1 MDNFIGRDEI
11 ESLRNELSDIG
22 KSLRSSFRRRGSSLR
37 SDSALSSVI
46 ADEVV
51 AQWEEIDRLPTFERL
66 RSSLFDEI
74 GGGGDGDGGRKV
86 VDVRKLGA
94 AERHMFI
101 EKLIQHIEHDNLRL
115 LHKIRKRMDRWGFF
129 C

>member
-11 ESLRNELSDIG
+11 ESFRNELSEIG
-22 KSLRSSFRRRGSSLR
+22 RSFRSSFRRRGSN
-37 SDSALSSVI
+37 DSALSSVV

-51 AQWEEIDRLPTFERL
+51 SQWAEINRLPTFERL

-74 GGGGDGDGGRKV
+74 GAGEDGNGAKKV

-94 AERHMFI
+94 AERHMLI

-115 LHKIRKRMDRWGFF
+115 LQKIRKRMDR
-129 C
+129 

>member
-1 MDNFIGRDEI
+1 MDNFIGREEI
-11 ESLRNELSDIG
+11 ESFTNELSEIG
-22 KSLRSSFRRRGSSLR
+22 KSLRSSLRRRGSSFR
-37 SDSALSSVI
+37 NDSALSSVI

-51 AQWEEIDRLPTFERL
+51 SQWAEIDRLPTFERL

-74 GGGGDGDGGRKV
+74 GGAGDGDGGRKV

-94 AERHMFI
+94 PERHMFI

-115 LHKIRKRMDRWGFF
+115 LHKIRKRIDR
-129 C
+129 